1 MAQGIAQ
8 ERDGAATF
16 RPEGKERV
24 VPVPV
29 HIVSGFLGSGKTT
42 AIRAQLD
49 ARAGERVAIIV
60 NDFGE
65 ASLDEAALEEG
76 SPFRITNIP
85 GACVCCT
92 APEGFVQAL
101 GAVLEGGP
109 DRLLIEPTGLA
120 RPQDLVDTIRRG
132 PHRDALALAP
142 VVVLLDP
149 RRLAAVDGAERGL
162 LQEQVEAAD
171 VLVANRTDLC
181 DAEDLERFE
190 AWLEALWPPPL
201 AVYRTHHGRIPA
213 ELLEWPEGEGTRL
226 PRAAEAPAVHGH
238 GHSTAG
244 FRARS
249 WQWSPELV
257 FERERLVAALD
268 GAGLERFKGIFR
280 TREGVFRFQ
289 VAGGEQ
295 HEEPSSHRRDSRADA
310 IVREADAALLER
322 LAAALAAA
330 VLSEA
335 ELRARAH
342 EIEIAAPDGRVQVVD
357 RALLASLPDGIE
369 DVSALFPKRKGEAA
383 RLAGLFERLGLAS
396 EGHAVVCAAD
406 GFASE
411 PVALRALGQGV
422 LLHSL
427 EGEALPEGQ
436 GGPFRLLIPEGVA
449 DAPSACANVKA
460 VTRIVIRE

>member
-1 MAQGIAQ
+1 
-8 ERDGAATF
+8 
-16 RPEGKERV
+16 
-24 VPVPV
+24 
-29 HIVSGFLGSGKTT
+29 
-42 AIRAQLD
+42 
-49 ARAGERVAIIV
+49 
-60 NDFGE
+60 
-65 ASLDEAALEEG
+65 
-76 SPFRITNIP
+76 
-85 GACVCCT
+85 
-92 APEGFVQAL
+92 
-101 GAVLEGGP
+101 
-109 DRLLIEPTGLA
+109 
-120 RPQDLVDTIRRG
+120 
-132 PHRDALALAP
+132 
-142 VVVLLDP
+142 VLLEP
-149 RRLAAVDGAERGL
+149 RRLAAADAAERAL
-162 LQEQVEAAD
+162 LEEQVEAAD

-181 DAEDLERFE
+181 DEAELARFD
-190 AWLEALWPPPL
+190 AWVAELWPAPL
-201 AVYRTHHGRIPA
+201 VVHRTSHGRVPPA
-213 ELLEWPEGEGTRL
+213 LLDWPEGEGARL
-226 PRAAEAPAVHGH
+226 PRAAEREGQHRHV
-238 GHSTAG
+238 HSTAG
-244 FRARS
+244 YAARS
-249 WQWSPELV
+249 WVWSPELV
-257 FERERLVAALD
+257 FERARILAALE
-268 GAGLERFKGIFR
+268 GATLERFKGIFR